1 MPELDE
7 AVQAIVAEHS
17 TELIAKSLQTYG
29 REIWQV
35 AFNEG
40 HNSGAR
46 KSEALYEDAKGSL
59 ATTTADL
66 EKATTRM
73 KEMEDNQPDL
83 AAIRDQ
89 HRTEITEIKDGFKA
103 DLADRD
109 QKVMDERLRNARTD
123 LASKLEHECGI
134 DPDYAR
140 EVLVAKDEV
149 KRRLRFAEDGS
160 LLVLQLGRDIEIQPT
175 DEKSA
180 ISILAEEVAK
190 GVSPKWVTSKA
201 DRGSEMGRDR
211 SRTGSKA
218 ELFQGIRDRAK
229 AKREEAGQ
237 AKDRRTALMERT
249 GRI

>member
-7 AVQAIVAEHS
+7 AIQAIVAEHS
-17 TELIAKSLQTYG
+17 TDDIAKSLQAHG

-46 KSEALYEDAKGSL
+46 KSEALMEEAKGTL
-59 ATTTADL
+59 ATTKADL
-66 EKATTRM
+66 DRATTRM
-73 KEMEDNQPDL
+73 KEMEDSQPDL

-89 HRTEITEIKDGFKA
+89 HRTEIKEIKDGHKA
-103 DLADRD
+103 ELADRD
-109 QKVMDERLRNARTD
+109 QKVKDERLRNARID
-123 LASKLEHECGI
+123 LASTLEHECGI

-140 EVLVAKDEV
+140 EVLVSKDEV
-149 KRRLRFAEDGS
+149 RRRLSFAEDGS
-160 LLVLQLGRDIEIQPT
+160 LMVLQLGRDIEIQPT
-175 DEKSA
+175 EDKSA
-180 ISILAEEVAK
+180 ISILAEEIAK

-201 DRGSEMGRDR
+201 DRGSEMGRER

-229 AKREEAGQ
+229 AKREAEGQ
-237 AKDRRTALMERT
+237 AKDRRVALMERT
-249 GRI
+249 GRV